1 MTRNGNLGATLPFD
15 ASGLPP
21 EPGQLVIDRTPWVA
35 LPQVFT
41 IRGDRLHP
49 IISGNKW
56 FKLQAWLDQAAQQGA
71 RHLVSV
77 GGPYSNHL
85 HALAYVG
92 HVMGLAT
99 TGWVRGP
106 EPVTWS
112 ATLLDC
118 QRWGMKLHFIDRE
131 HYRQR
136 ETSEFA
142 AWACHRLDNALFI
155 PEGGWSPQA
164 IDGSGAWWRLAG
176 TDLNT
181 LVCPVGSGTTLAGL
195 VRTAPE
201 STRVVGVPVYRDP
214 HHYAALIEKLASVGV
229 QPGSYTLWTGAAGK
243 GFGRVTEKQSD
254 YMADFED
261 REGIQLDP
269 VYTGKT
275 FMALQQRLSADPG
288 LIRQRVGILHTGGL
302 QGRRSQT
309 GL

>member
-1 MTRNGNLGATLPFD
+1 MTRISNQEAVTSTGVPRLP
-15 ASGLPP
+15 A
-21 EPGQLVIDRTPWVA
+21 EPGQLVIDRTPWA
-35 LPQVFT
+35 ASPLVFT
-41 IRGDRLHP
+41 VRGDRLHP

-56 FKLQAWLDQAAQQGA
+56 FKLRAWLVRAEQQGA

-85 HALAYVG
+85 HALAYAG
-92 HVMGLAT
+92 YVMGLAT

-142 AWACHRLDNALFI
+142 AWACHSLENALFI

-176 TDLNT
+176 TDLDA

-201 STRVVGVPVYRDP
+201 STRVIGVPVYRDP
-214 HHYAALIEKLASVGV
+214 DHYISLIEKLASVGV
-229 QPGSYTLWTGAAGK
+229 QPGSYTLWTDAAGK
-243 GFGRVTEKQSD
+243 GFGRVTEKQTAF
-254 YMADFED
+254 MADFEQ
-261 REGIQLDP
+261 REGIELDP

-275 FMALQQRLSADPG
+275 FMALQQRLNDDPG
-288 LIRQRVGILHTGGL
+288 LVEQRLGILHTGGL
-302 QGRRSQT
+302 QGRRSKT